1 MDVFIKEYGL
11 VLVAVIGVAAVFI
24 VGNLASKYSK
34 KSMAST
40 FNTMMYQIGT
50 VEHPGESESPSESDE
65 ATEAP

>member
-24 VGNLASKYSK
+24 VGNVTSKYSK

-50 VEHPGESESPSESDE
+50 VEHPGDE
-65 ATEAP
+65 TEPEETTAPDTP